1 MKLRIENKRKKVRTR
16 RQKNILPKHH
26 LFDLFSHSY
35 PNVFVYSSL
44 SYLPRTSTI
53 QIFLRWPVVKFI
65 RHLSLFV
72 VVETLQSY
80 LYAVGSF
87 CPCMQVLCCLSSLY
101 VDGAVYFDM
110 SAKKRPL
117 SSVVCSCLFPFS
129 IYSTLSYAPS

>member
-35 PNVFVYSSL
+35 PHVFVYSSL

-87 CPCMQVLCCLSSLY
+87 CPCMQALCCLSLFY
-101 VDGAVYFDM
+101 VDGAVYLPVGQE
-110 SAKKRPL
+110 SPI
-117 SSVVCSCLFPFS
+117 VVCVCVSFL
-129 IYSTLSYAPS
+129 STLSYAPS